1 MVQTKHVI
9 FVFGTFSLSA
19 ATIVNKP
26 LHHTFSLPNT
36 LSTVIL
42 VEDKFLL
49 KFISHAERLGL
60 SMYDFR
66 SYFYGRF
73 TSSPSNI
80 WPIWCPFA
88 FTPGSSNISLFFSL
102 WYSAVCLSTLLIM
115 DAPREISSDIND
127 FQIVYRDNLRTDG
140 NSIFSKNN
148 YVSFCRKLELSWDR
162 VCHQLR
168 QQLDG
173 FCISFL
179 FLNIPIATNILFL
192 SLGNLM

>member
-1 MVQTKHVI
+1 MI

-80 WPIWCPFA
+80 
-88 FTPGSSNISLFFSL
+88 
-102 WYSAVCLSTLLIM
+102 
-115 DAPREISSDIND
+115 
-127 FQIVYRDNLRTDG
+127 
-140 NSIFSKNN
+140 
-148 YVSFCRKLELSWDR
+148 
-162 VCHQLR
+162 
-168 QQLDG
+168 
-173 FCISFL
+173 
-179 FLNIPIATNILFL
+179 
-192 SLGNLM
+192 